1 MNKLIISILF
11 VFVTVTSWGQAKK
24 IQHNPGYD
32 TRLFHMG
39 FTIGFNSLD
48 YRILPAYKLLY
59 QSTADSV
66 YRVECYQ
73 TMGINL
79 GIITDLRLHNNL
91 SLRFIPGL
99 IFGQRNL
106 VYTMRNLETE
116 PDVYNFYEYIMKIPS
131 IYLDAPL
138 TIKFSA
144 NRINNYR
151 PYIIA
156 GVALKYDV
164 ETKRVIRQ
172 KKDGYTIEQ
181 IPLDYFYEF
190 GFGIDWYMV
199 YFKLCTEL
207 KISYGTKNILIH
219 ENIEYSK
226 VIEELR
232 SRMFVLSLHF
242 E

>member
-1 MNKLIISILF
+1 MNKRYSFILF
-11 VFVTVTSWGQAKK
+11 ILLSIVSWGQTKK

-48 YRILPAYKLLY
+48 YRITPSFKLLY
-59 QSTADSV
+59 QSAADSV
-66 YRVECYQ
+66 YRVECLQ
-73 TMGINL
+73 TMGLNL
-79 GIITDLRLHNNL
+79 GIISDLRLHKNL
-91 SLRFIPGL
+91 NLRFTPGL

-106 VYTMRNLETE
+106 LYTMRDFDTDPNEF
-116 PDVYNFYEYIMKIPS
+116 VFYEYEMKIPS

-138 TIKFSA
+138 TLKFSA

-156 GVALKYDV
+156 GAALKYDV

-172 KKDGYTIEQ
+172 NDGYTIEQ
-181 IPLDYFYEF
+181 IPMDYFYEF
-190 GFGIDWYMV
+190 GVGIDWYLV

-207 KISYGTKNILIH
+207 KISYGLKNIIIH

>member
-1 MNKLIISILF
+1 M
-11 VFVTVTSWGQAKK
+11 
-24 IQHNPGYD
+24 
-32 TRLFHMG
+32 
-39 FTIGFNSLD
+39 
-48 YRILPAYKLLY
+48 
-59 QSTADSV
+59 
-66 YRVECYQ
+66 
-73 TMGINL
+73 
-79 GIITDLRLHNNL
+79 
-91 SLRFIPGL
+91 

-106 VYTMRNLETE
+106 VYTMRKMETE
-116 PDVYNFYEYIMKIPS
+116 PSVYEFYEYPMEIQS

-156 GVALKYDV
+156 GVAVKYDL

-172 KKDGYTIEQ
+172 NKEYTIEQ

-190 GFGIDWYMV
+190 GVGIDWYLV

-207 KISYGTKNILIH
+207 KWSYGTKNILIH

-226 VIEELR
+226 VIDELR
-232 SRMFVLSLHF
+232 NRMFVLSLHF

>member
-11 VFVTVTSWGQAKK
+11 VVTTVSSWGQAKK

-39 FTIGFNSLD
+39 FTIAFNSLD

-59 QSTADSV
+59 QSSADSV
-66 YRVECYQ
+66 YRVECHQ
-73 TMGINL
+73 TVGINL
-79 GIITDLRLHNNL
+79 GIISDLRLHKNL
-91 SLRFIPGL
+91 NVRFTPGL

-106 VYTMRNLETE
+106 VYTMRKMETE
-116 PDVYNFYEYIMKIPS
+116 PSVYEFYEYPMEIQS

-156 GVALKYDV
+156 GVAVKYDL

-172 KKDGYTIEQ
+172 NKEYTIEQ

-190 GFGIDWYMV
+190 GVGIDWYLV

-207 KISYGTKNILIH
+207 KWSYGTKNILIH

-226 VIEELR
+226 VIDELR